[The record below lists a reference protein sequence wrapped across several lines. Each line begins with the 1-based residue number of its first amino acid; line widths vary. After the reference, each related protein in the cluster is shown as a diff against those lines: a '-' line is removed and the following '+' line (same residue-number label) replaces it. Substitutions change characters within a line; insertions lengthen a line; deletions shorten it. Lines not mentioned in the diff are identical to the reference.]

1 MGDSRCKLRII
12 QYLRLKY
19 VSVFKEKLN
28 IPAANVSS
36 DNIKIIL
43 IKYNFSLTGVSDW
56 VVNRGIKILLSML

>member
-1 MGDSRCKLRII
+1 MRII